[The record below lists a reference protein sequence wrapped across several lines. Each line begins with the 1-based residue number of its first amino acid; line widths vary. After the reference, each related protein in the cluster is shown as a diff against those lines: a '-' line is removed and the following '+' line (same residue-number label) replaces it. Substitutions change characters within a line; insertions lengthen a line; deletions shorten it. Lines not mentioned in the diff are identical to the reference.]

1 METRWLYTT
10 SENFP
15 ALREASG
22 YTCVIPMGCVEK
34 HGLHLP
40 LGADIIEA
48 SGVALAGSQLETVT
62 VFPDFTFGDYPD
74 NSPTRPLGSI
84 TVPMEMEMDLL
95 EILCEQIAR
104 NGYKK
109 ILILNGHGGNI
120 SWLQAF
126 SRRLANKK
134 RDFVFATYMIGLPA
148 PHTLTKYILEHGNPF
163 RRVALR
169 CPAVDMHRVLSSSI
183 ITPENREA
191 LAKGKDALVGF
202 DRKVPVGTAFLE
214 ELRTFDLR
222 EKDLIDYAED
232 LLIIHGTA
240 DEIVPYEDVYS
251 FSEDKL
257 IELIPVEGAD
267 HRFRNPLM
275 MDLAIKHILE
285 FFAL

>member
-1 METRWLYTT
+1 MSKNVVRYFEINEQGHNIRCKLYCPDPRGMRHAVVFCHGFGGHKDT
-10 SENFP
+10 SAAEKF
-15 ALREASG
+15 ALKLLAKHKSAGLITFNWPCHGDDVKKKLSLSDCDTYLRLVLTHIHDRFTPEDICCYATSFGG
-22 YTCVIPMGCVEK
+22 Y
-34 HGLHLP
+34 
-40 LGADIIEA
+40 
-48 SGVALAGSQLETVT
+48 VT
-62 VFPDFTFGDYPD
+62 
-74 NSPTRPLGSI
+74 L
-84 TVPMEMEMDLL
+84 
-95 EILCEQIAR
+95 
-104 NGYKK
+104 
-109 ILILNGHGGNI
+109 
-120 SWLQAF
+120 
-126 SRRLANKK
+126 
-134 RDFVFATYMIGLPA
+134 
-148 PHTLTKYILEHGNPF
+148 KYILEHGNPF

-191 LAKGKDALVGF
+191 LAKGKDTLVGF

-240 DEIVPYEDVYS
+240 DEIVLYEDVYS